1 MKTILA
7 LQGNGKRG
15 KTTTIKLLRKK
26 LIKFGFVSIYPDFKN
41 KADYMDILNRK
52 GKIIGITTQGDTYE
66 IISEKLKVMLKYN
79 CLIMVCACRTK
90 GKTIKAVVRYN
101 EMERRFIP
109 KTSGTSSKQKL
120 KANNN
125 DAKYL
130 FKTTLQLI

>member
-7 LQGNGKRG
+7 LQGNGKKG

-41 KADYMDILNRK
+41 KADYMDILKRK
-52 GKIIGITTQGDTYE
+52 GKIVGITTQGDLYE
-66 IISEKLKVMLKYN
+66 IIDKKLNIMFSYD
-79 CLIMVCACRTK
+79 CLIMVCACRSK
-90 GKTIKAVVRYN
+90 GKTIKAVVKHK

-109 KTSGTSSKQKL
+109 KTSGKTAKQRL

-125 DAKYL
+125 DAKYF
-130 FKTTLQLI
+130 FKTIKQLI